1 MKLKYKENK
10 WISYEIVY
18 FVFGLI
24 LAAMLFYQTF
34 RLRVSEKKYLLMK
47 SDNNLILKNHKK
59 TDYFLGARLDVNS
72 SNLKED
78 IFHNTYLSKKNYL
91 LFLVIGKLNCNS
103 CVTEIRDLLLNLSQQ
118 EMHVF
123 TVLYTASD
131 ESLQRFK
138 DKFAWDFPIVTGDF
152 TEWYEEHDLIVGPS
166 IFLVD
171 GKTGKVLNCLINA
184 SDDFGG
190 RKRAFYDFL
199 ERMFGKSSD

>member
-78 IFHNTYLSKKNYL
+78 IFHNTYLSKKNL
-91 LFLVIGKLNCNS
+91 L
-103 CVTEIRDLLLNLSQQ
+103 
-118 EMHVF
+118 
-123 TVLYTASD
+123 
-131 ESLQRFK
+131 
-138 DKFAWDFPIVTGDF
+138 
-152 TEWYEEHDLIVGPS
+152 
-166 IFLVD
+166 
-171 GKTGKVLNCLINA
+171 
-184 SDDFGG
+184 
-190 RKRAFYDFL
+190 
-199 ERMFGKSSD
+199 